1 MPVLQ
6 VITVATR
13 QNRLGPA
20 VADWF
25 LHRARLHGKFTV
37 DPIDLATVNLPMF
50 DEPRPPRL
58 HETAA
63 TVMLDELLRWEGALA
78 TLRR

>member
-20 VADWF
+20 VADGF

-37 DPIDLATVNLPMF
+37 DPIDLATV
-50 DEPRPPRL
+50 
-58 HETAA
+58 
-63 TVMLDELLRWEGALA
+63 
-78 TLRR
+78 RR